1 MNGFFV
7 TGTDTGVGKTIIS
20 SGLAA
25 VLKEKNV
32 DVGVFKPLLSGTSRK
47 DPESDTSLLKQ
58 LSQTSLSY
66 EEITPFEFKEPLA
79 PYVAGKLEGK
89 IVGIEDVL
97 SHWEKIRGKHEFFI
111 VEGAGGISVPLGEHF
126 LVSDL
131 IQALQLPIV
140 LVARP
145 NLGTVNHIFLTV
157 QYAKSLGLTI
167 AGIVINGISEN
178 PDLAEKTNPK
188 LIEELCGVPILGITP
203 KLKEITKD
211 NIQKMVKDHIDV
223 TLLIN
228 QILGFEVESVEEM
241 KASLAAENKRV

>member
-7 TGTDTGVGKTIIS
+7 TGTDTDIGKTIIS

-25 VLKEKNV
+25 VLKEMKI
-32 DVGVFKPLLSGTSRK
+32 DVGVFKPMLSGIWRE
-47 DPESDTSLLKQ
+47 DPASDTSLLKQ
-58 LSQTSLSY
+58 MSQTDLSI

-79 PYVAGKLEGK
+79 PYVAGKREGK
-89 IVGIEDVL
+89 IVGIEEVL
-97 SHWEKIRGKHEFFI
+97 HHWEKIREKHDFFI
-111 VEGAGGISVPLGEHF
+111 VEGAGGISVPLGENF

-157 QYAKSLGLTI
+157 QYAKSKGLTI
-167 AGIVINGISEN
+167 AGIVINGLSEN
-178 PDLAEKTNPK
+178 PNLAEKTNPK

-203 KLKEITKD
+203 KLKEITKES
-211 NIQKMVKDHIDV
+211 IQQMVKDHIDV

-228 QILGFEVESVEEM
+228 QLEVG
-241 KASLAAENKRV
+241 N